1 MRKIF
6 LFFISIIL
14 TFSLIGCSDNN
25 VSQEKN
31 VNLIVSKDFG
41 NKEMYNEELGFEKDS
56 SVMEIMEE
64 NLELKL
70 EKGFINSING
80 LKAEFNNKKKLGWF
94 YYVNGNLAQ
103 VGPKDYYIN
112 PEDSIIWDLHDWG
125 NEIYISSIIGSYPN
139 NFTKGYEGNVLKG
152 EIRYSKEFK
161 EDSENISKF
170 LKSQGLK
177 ELEQRELDDED
188 IKNEKINTIVI
199 GNWNEV
205 SNIKYINDIY
215 NNEKGEMFFEIG
227 ENYIK
232 ALNYNKK
239 VSKEYKKGAVI
250 TSIPKGYGTGSNL
263 WIVTGNDENS
273 IKNAAKLLYEEPEKI
288 KGKFSVVVS
297 GNEVLNIPVEK

>member
-14 TFSLIGCSDNN
+14 TFSLIGCSDKN
-25 VSQEKN
+25 VSQNEK
-31 VNLIVSKDFG
+31 VNLIVSKGFG
-41 NKEMYNEELGFEKDS
+41 NVQVYNEELGFEKDS
-56 SVMEIMEE
+56 SVIEIMEE

-70 EKGFINSING
+70 EKGFTNSING
-80 LKAEFNNKKKLGWF
+80 LKAESNNKKKLGWF

-125 NEIYISSIIGSYPN
+125 NEIYISSIIGAYPN

-161 EDSENISKF
+161 EDSENIAKF
-170 LKSQGLK
+170 LKSEGLQ
-177 ELEQRELDDED
+177 ELDQRELDDKD
-188 IKNEKINTIVI
+188 IKNEKINTVVI
-199 GNWNEV
+199 GDWDEV
-205 SNIKYINDIY
+205 SKIDYINDIY
-215 NNEKGEMFFEIG
+215 NNEKGEIFFEID
-227 ENYIK
+227 EDYIK
-232 ALNYNKK
+232 ALDYDKK

-273 IKNAAKLLYEEPEKI
+273 IENAAKLLYEEPEKI